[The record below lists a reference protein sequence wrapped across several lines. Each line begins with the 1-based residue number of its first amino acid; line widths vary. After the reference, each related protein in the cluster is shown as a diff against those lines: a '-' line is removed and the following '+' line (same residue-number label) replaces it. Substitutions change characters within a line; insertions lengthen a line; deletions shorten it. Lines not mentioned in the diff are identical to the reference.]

1 MVGCFKAGRQIH
13 LGLPAQGI
21 DPGAIHKLARRAVGL
36 AGVENDVAPIADDP
50 GNGFG
55 QLPDGDVVPA
65 THVDVAEHR
74 LGVLPVGGLRQ
85 VHDVQ
90 AGGSHVVHVQKF
102 APGRAGS
109 PDGDAGRVA
118 GLGLMEA
125 ANERWD
131 YVRVFRVVVVA
142 RAVEVGGHD
151 ATVVHPVAG
160 AVLAVVALAQLDAGD
175 LGDGVGFVGGLEQAG
190 EECFFPHRLR
200 GELGVDAGGA
210 EEHQLGHA
218 VGVGGVDD
226 VGLDHQV
233 LVDELGR
240 IGVVGMDAADL
251 GCRQIDLVDAMGGEE
266 GVDGMLVGEIERVAT
281 GSEEVGAAQ
290 RLQPAHDGRADHAA
304 MAGDEDGVGEVHENF
319 QYEGFK
325 RR

>member
-175 LGDGVGFVGGLEQAG
+175 LGDGVGLVGGFQPAG
-190 EECFFPHRLR
+190 EQGVFAHGLR
-200 GELGVDAGGA
+200 GQLGVDAARTEEQQLLYAVA
-210 EEHQLGHA
+210 EGR
-218 VGVGGVDD
+218 VDD
-226 VGLDHQV
+226 VGLHHQV
-233 LVDELGR
+233 LVDEFGRVGIVGVDAAHLGSGQVDLVGLFCNKKGANGGLVSQVQFGMGTGNDALGR
-240 IGVVGMDAADL
+240 VVL
-251 GCRQIDLVDAMGGEE
+251 GQQL
-266 GVDGMLVGEIERVAT
+266 
-281 GSEEVGAAQ
+281 S
-290 RLQPAHDGRADHAA
+290 HDGRTHHATV
-304 MAGDEDGVGEVHENF
+304 AGDVDFEMHAHALVLP
-319 QYEGFK
+319 
-325 RR
+325 